1 MLWVPS
7 REEKRRNEPLVK
19 VMAAPEEATIMSDAT
34 KMFSPHPLKPDI
46 LEMGRI
52 LAVLDETMAKLE
64 LSSLIPRVVD
74 SLDRFAGALGP
85 ELTASLIKHQ
95 QLSSDLEQLLASP
108 GDGDTG
114 GAEERQGC
122 LFSLEQ
128 HLKRSVRNILRLLLA
143 DPSLCQALKDEAWAR
158 ESPAEEF
165 LKAFG
170 EFRDFV
176 LERLLTSPV
185 EEEERTRLLAGISL
199 QVKNNTAAIA
209 ALRAELAAAT
219 RAREEEVGDGGN
231 VFSNTA

>member
-1 MLWVPS
+1 
-7 REEKRRNEPLVK
+7 
-19 VMAAPEEATIMSDAT
+19 MAAPEETTIMSDAM
-34 KMFSPHPLKPDI
+34 KMFSPCPLKPDS
-46 LEMGRI
+46 LETRRI

-74 SLDRFAGALGP
+74 SLDRFAGVLGP
-85 ELTASLIKHQ
+85 ELTDSLMEHQ
-95 QLSSDLEQLLASP
+95 QLSSDLEQLLTSS

-114 GAEERQGC
+114 AAEERWGSLC
-122 LFSLEQ
+122 VLEQ

-143 DPSLCQALKDEAWAR
+143 DPSLCRALKDEAWTR

-170 EFRDFV
+170 EFRGFM

-185 EEEERTRLLAGISL
+185 EEEERARLLAGISL
-199 QVKNNTAAIA
+199 QVKNNTEAIA

-219 RAREEEVGDGGN
+219 RAREEE
-231 VFSNTA
+231 